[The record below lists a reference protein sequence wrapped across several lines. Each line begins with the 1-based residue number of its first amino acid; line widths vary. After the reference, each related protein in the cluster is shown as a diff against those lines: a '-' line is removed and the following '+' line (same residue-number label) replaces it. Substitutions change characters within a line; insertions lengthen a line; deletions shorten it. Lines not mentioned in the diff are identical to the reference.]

1 MPGAG
6 SSVANPELVR
16 YIRQHMKAHGESA
29 IREQL
34 LAEGIAPEEVDSA
47 FACLPK
53 PRQPLRAK
61 GKRAILAL
69 CAGTALIGV
78 AAYVAMQ
85 KPHSP
90 DETTP
95 AQSNPPPPAAGASSA
110 DETGIFRGHY
120 GYMFKLPAGY
130 EAVGGFDDPAKTHE
144 VVHVYPRGTNPTHF
158 IHEGLYGQL
167 GILRIEASPRRRPDG
182 IIGIEALK
190 NVALSRL
197 KADRATYTTRSLF
210 VNGLPAFIISVTQP
224 FAQVKAYLV
233 GQKVYYIITA
243 GADNELF
250 NGILE
255 TLVET
260 TPHDSPGR

>member
-1 MPGAG
+1 MPGAE
-6 SSVANPELVR
+6 SSVANPELVQ
-16 YIRQHMKAHGESA
+16 YIRQHLKAHGESA

-34 LAEGIAPEEVDSA
+34 LDEGIAPEEVDAA

-53 PRQPLRAK
+53 PKQPLRAK
-61 GKRAILAL
+61 GKPAILAL
-69 CAGTALIGV
+69 CAGAALIGV
-78 AAYVAMQ
+78 AVYVALQ

-90 DETTP
+90 DETSP
-95 AQSNPPPPAAGASSA
+95 AQGNSPPPAAGASSA

-120 GYMFKLPAGY
+120 GYMFKLPAAY
-130 EAVGGFDDPAKTHE
+130 EAVGGFDDPMMSHE

-158 IHEGLYGQL
+158 IHDGLYGQL

-190 NVALSRL
+190 TVALSRL
-197 KADRATYTTRSLF
+197 RADRSTYTTRAIL
-210 VNGLPAFIISVTQP
+210 VNGLPTFIISVTQP

-260 TPHDSPGR
+260 APTDKPGP